1 VSGERPLAGAPR
13 ARYLGDM
20 PRRWLALVPVAAGV
34 LPAQNQ
40 VLDVVDGETL
50 YRGGWLVSTS
60 IDIDREESLW
70 AGNRRVDDPDAQHRT
85 RVTTTTGV
93 QYGLR
98 HDLQIGFAVP
108 YVNDDYVSND
118 GDSRTEGLGDV
129 ELLAKWRFHRWD
141 APRVAINT
149 ALITSLSLP
158 TGANDESA
166 RGVELS
172 PERQPGSG
180 GLDPAIGVAITP
192 EPGRWR
198 FNAAIL
204 RQLRNDTDDDGD
216 RLGSSWFAEV
226 AVGNRFWLEPYPG
239 PFMRLDVFGHWYDEA
254 RDRQDGAVLAGT
266 GTERLA
272 VGGTWAFR
280 PRPSLDFQLT
290 GECVVWRDA
299 NGDLTPGNGQL
310 DDSWS
315 LQFAI
320 GYRF

>member
-1 VSGERPLAGAPR
+1 MLSRVAVILPLGA
-13 ARYLGDM
+13 
-20 PRRWLALVPVAAGV
+20 LA

-50 YRGGWLVSTS
+50 YKGGALVSVS
-60 IDIDREESLW
+60 YDVDREESLW
-70 AGNRRVDDPDAQHRT
+70 RGNRRLGDADAQHRT
-85 RVTTTTGV
+85 RMTSTLAW

-98 HDLQIGFAVP
+98 HDFQVGIAVP
-108 YVNDDYVSND
+108 RVFDDYQSAD
-118 GDSRTEGLGDV
+118 GGSRTEGLGDV

-149 ALITSLSLP
+149 ALITALSLP
-158 TGANDESA
+158 TGANDEGA
-166 RGVELS
+166 RGVALT

-180 GLDPAIGVAITP
+180 GVDPALGVAVTP

-204 RQLRNDTDDDGD
+204 RQFRNDTDGDGD
-216 RLGSSWFAEV
+216 RLGESWYGEL

-239 PFMRLDVFGHWYDEA
+239 PFMRFDVFGHWYDEA
-254 RDRQDGAVLAGT
+254 RDRQAGGFVPNT
-266 GTERLA
+266 GTERVA
-272 VGGTWAFR
+272 VGATWAFR

-290 GECVVWRDA
+290 GERVVWRDA
-299 NGDLTPGNGQL
+299 TADAQGQL
-310 DDSWS
+310 DDAWS
-315 LQFAI
+315 IQFAI

>member
-1 VSGERPLAGAPR
+1 
-13 ARYLGDM
+13 M
-20 PRRWLALVPVAAGV
+20 PCRWLASVPVLVGV

-60 IDIDREESLW
+60 VDVDREESLW
-70 AGNRRVDDPDAQHRT
+70 SGSRRIADPGQQQRT
-85 RVTTTTGV
+85 RTTTTLGV
-93 QYGLR
+93 QHGLR

-108 YVNDDYVSND
+108 FVNDDYGSLD

-158 TGANDESA
+158 TGRNDESA
-166 RGVELS
+166 AGVELS

-216 RLGSSWFAEV
+216 RLGSSWYGEL

-239 PFMRLDVFGHWYDEA
+239 PFMRLDAFVHWYDEA
-254 RDRQDGAVLAGT
+254 RDRYDGADLANS

-299 NGDLTPGNGQL
+299 NGGADAASAQL
-310 DDSWS
+310 DDAWS

>member
-1 VSGERPLAGAPR
+1 MLAVLPFCA
-13 ARYLGDM
+13 
-20 PRRWLALVPVAAGV
+20 LA

-60 IDIDREESLW
+60 IDVDREESLW
-70 AGNRRVDDPDAQHRT
+70 DGGRRVGDPDAQHRT
-85 RVTTTTGV
+85 RMATTLGC

-108 YVNDDYVSND
+108 YVNDDYASLD
-118 GDSRTEGLGDV
+118 GDSRTEGIGDV

-149 ALITSLSLP
+149 ALITALSLP
-158 TGANDESA
+158 TGADDETA
-166 RGVELS
+166 GGVQLT

-180 GLDPAIGVAITP
+180 GLDPALGVAITP

-204 RQLRNDTDDDGD
+204 RQFRSDTDDDGD
-216 RLGSSWFAEV
+216 RLGSSWFGELAI
-226 AVGNRFWLEPYPG
+226 GNRFWLKPYPG
-239 PFMRLDVFGHWYDEA
+239 PFMRLDAFAHWYDEA
-254 RDRQDGAVLAGT
+254 RDRQGGVDLANT

-290 GECVVWRDA
+290 GEVVVWRDA
-299 NGDLTPGNGQL
+299 NGEAGGQL
-310 DDSWS
+310 DDAWS

>member
-1 VSGERPLAGAPR
+1 MRRHFAACLPLC
-13 ARYLGDM
+13 
-20 PRRWLALVPVAAGV
+20 AAAV
-34 LPAQNQ
+34 PAQNQ

-50 YRGGWLVSTS
+50 YRGGWLVSSS
-60 IDIDREESLW
+60 IDLDREESLW
-70 AGNRRVDDPDAQHRT
+70 SGNRRIDDPAQQHRT
-85 RVTTTTGV
+85 RATTTLGA

-108 YVNDDYVSND
+108 YVSDDYASLV
-118 GDSRTEGLGDV
+118 GGSRIEGVGDV

-158 TGANDESA
+158 TGANDETVA
-166 RGVELS
+166 GVELS

-204 RQLRNDTDDDGD
+204 RQLRHDTDGDGD
-216 RLGSSWFAEV
+216 RLGSSWYGEL
-226 AVGNRFWLEPYPG
+226 AVGNRVWLEPYPG
-239 PFMRLDVFGHWYDEA
+239 PFMRLDAFAHWYDESN
-254 RDRQDGAVLAGT
+254 DRQDGADLANT

-290 GECVVWRDA
+290 VEAVVWRDA
-299 NGDLTPGNGQL
+299 NANAQGQL
-310 DDSWS
+310 DDAWS
-315 LQFAI
+315 AQFAI

>member
-1 VSGERPLAGAPR
+1 MLRCGELLTRVLLLPLLPGF
-13 ARYLGDM
+13 
-20 PRRWLALVPVAAGV
+20 AAG
-34 LPAQNQ
+34 LSAQNQ

-60 IDIDREESLW
+60 FDVDREESLW

-85 RVTTTTGV
+85 RTATTIAC

-98 HDLQIGFAVP
+98 HDVQLGIAAPFVD
-108 YVNDDYVSND
+108 DDYASAD
-118 GDSRTEGLGDV
+118 GGSRTGGVGDV

-158 TGANDESA
+158 TGANDERSN
-166 RGVELS
+166 GVELT

-198 FNAAIL
+198 FNAAVL
-204 RQLRNDTDDDGD
+204 RQFRTDTDGDGD
-216 RLGSSWFAEV
+216 RLGSSWYGEL

-239 PFMRLDVFGHWYDEA
+239 PFMRLDAFTHFYHEA
-254 RDRQDGAVLAGT
+254 RDRQDGAFVPST
-266 GTERLA
+266 GTKRLA

-280 PRPSLDFQLT
+280 PRPSLDFQLS
-290 GECVVWRDA
+290 GEYVVWRDA
-299 NGDLTPGNGQL
+299 DVEPGLGNGQL
-310 DDSWS
+310 DDAWS
-315 LQFAI
+315 LQFVI